1 MHTQLPQI
9 NAKQLKNKTVLLRLD
24 LNLVC
29 REGQVIDQTR
39 WDVVVPTVRM
49 IMSAQPK
56 KVLILSHFGRP
67 SGNDPTYSTRILL
80 PTIQKAFPDAVHSA
94 QDGFD
99 VDATLVLLENVRF
112 DQREYSNDITLSRGL
127 LKNIDCLVY
136 DAFSVGH
143 RSHASVT
150 GVVAHAPEVQFGDHF
165 IQEKKNI
172 DLGMNGQTPT
182 VAIVGGA
189 KVSTKLS
196 LIESLLDSA
205 DKVIVGGGIANTFLA
220 AKGVYMGSSL
230 IESDSITIAS
240 AMLKRMGNK
249 IILPIDGVT
258 EHEQQ
263 VTFAKDTLKDSDKI
277 VDVGPSSIEIF
288 LQWIQTANTIIWN
301 GPLGFF
307 EKKPF
312 DKGSLI
318 IAQAIAKADAYTIV
332 GGGDSVSLI
341 NELSLMNDF
350 SYVSTSGGAFLEY
363 VAHGSLKVLDT
374 WSLHH
379 ETH

>member
-1 MHTQLPQI
+1 MHKQLPQI
-9 NAKQLKNKTVLLRLD
+9 NTKQLKNKIVLLRLD

-39 WDVVVPTVRM
+39 WDVVIPTVQM
-49 IMSAQPK
+49 VLSAQPK

-67 SGNDPTYSTRILL
+67 SGCDPKYSTRILL
-80 PTIQKAFPDAVHSA
+80 PTIQKTFPDAAYSN

-112 DQREYSNDITLSRGL
+112 DQREYTNDIALSKGL
-127 LKNIDCLVY
+127 LKNVDCLVY

-150 GVVAHAPEVQFGDHF
+150 GVVAHAPEVLFGDHF

-172 DLGMNGQTPT
+172 DLGMHGETPK

-189 KVSTKLS
+189 KISTKLS

-220 AKGVYMGSSL
+220 AKGIYMGSSL
-230 IESDSITIAS
+230 IESDSIAIADQ
-240 AMLKRMGNK
+240 MLKRIGDK
-249 IILPIDGVT
+249 IILPVDGVT
-258 EHEQQ
+258 ENRKQI
-263 VTFAKDTLKDSDKI
+263 TFAKDALKASDKI
-277 VDVGPSSIEIF
+277 VDVGPSSIDIF
-288 LQWIQTANTIIWN
+288 LQWIQTAKTIIWN

-312 DKGSLI
+312 DHGSLI
-318 IAQAIAKADAYTIV
+318 IAQAISKADAFTIV

-341 NELSLMNDF
+341 NELSLMNAF

-363 VAHGSLKVLDT
+363 VAHGSLKVLET
-374 WSLHH
+374 WSSHH